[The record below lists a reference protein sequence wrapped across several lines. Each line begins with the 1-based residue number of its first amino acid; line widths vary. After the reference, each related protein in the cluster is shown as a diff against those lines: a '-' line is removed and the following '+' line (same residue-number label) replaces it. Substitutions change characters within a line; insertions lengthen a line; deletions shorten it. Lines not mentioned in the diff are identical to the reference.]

1 MTSPNLLQAWLAT
14 RPPCVQKLAAEF
26 PINSAI
32 DPRLT
37 KHVGSEMYFVFGY
50 TEDDRLV
57 ISAIDPHKDY
67 EGALANRKYV
77 CASHLR
83 DLK

>member
-1 MTSPNLLQAWLAT
+1 
-14 RPPCVQKLAAEF
+14 
-26 PINSAI
+26 
-32 DPRLT
+32 
-37 KHVGSEMYFVFGY
+37 MYFVFGY